1 MRTIW
6 RAGGLL
12 FGAALM
18 VTGCTEENSPTTL
31 RRSGGAAFD
40 AAASLTSA
48 VTDLAGDAA
57 WNFNTGPGSAA
68 KVPAYLDIV
77 RAEVSQKGRTFTFT
91 LDLAE
96 IVPASPAPA
105 SGGLGVYDWFFELD
119 TDPTTFP
126 SGKDGVFPQNQA
138 LPVELFV
145 AVEWDGTQFK
155 GLLFDLRPLLS
166 GEPMIITPVA
176 FSIGGAEI
184 QLSVAASALG
194 DPSTFGWAAATCAR
208 HSHYASDGIQCL
220 DRAPDAG
227 FVTWPQ

>member
-1 MRTIW
+1 MKPVGM
-6 RAGGLL
+6 ASSL
-12 FGAALM
+12 FLATTLM
-18 VTGCTEENSPTTL
+18 VGCTESKAPTAV
-31 RRSGGAAFD
+31 GDPGVAFD
-40 AAASLTSA
+40 VAASVTSA
-48 VTDLAGDAA
+48 VTDPAGDAA

-68 KVPAYLDIV
+68 KVPTYLDIV

-91 LDLAE
+91 MDLAD

-145 AVEWDGTQFK
+145 AVEWDGTQFT

-166 GEPMIITPVA
+166 GNPMIITPVA
-176 FSIGGAEI
+176 FSIAGAEI

-194 DPSTFGWAAATCAR
+194 DPSAFGWAAATCAR

-227 FVTWPQ
+227 FAAWPQ

>member
-1 MRTIW
+1 MNASPSNLPGLSRRRTMRTIW

-119 TDPTTFP
+119 TDPR
-126 SGKDGVFPQNQA
+126 SEERRVGKECRSRWSPY
-138 LPVELFV
+138 
-145 AVEWDGTQFK
+145 
-155 GLLFDLRPLLS
+155 
-166 GEPMIITPVA
+166 
-176 FSIGGAEI
+176 
-184 QLSVAASALG
+184 
-194 DPSTFGWAAATCAR
+194 
-208 HSHYASDGIQCL
+208 H
-220 DRAPDAG
+220 
-227 FVTWPQ
+227 